1 MFVCTILSDIVK
13 TLYIYLGIAAL
24 VGVGLGLLV
33 SFTYDALRKPLGL
46 DQDPQQPGR
55 TAKQYREEKRK
66 RKTKAE
72 APQITAGYVSPNNVS
87 LPDGVRKSKRG
98 KGVATQTIM
107 EELDSDY

>member
-1 MFVCTILSDIVK
+1 M
-13 TLYIYLGIAAL
+13 
-24 VGVGLGLLV
+24 GLGFLV

-46 DQDPQQPGR
+46 DNEPQQPGR

-72 APQITAGYVSPNNVS
+72 APQITAGYASPNNLS
-87 LPDGVRKSKRG
+87 MSDGKSKTKRG
-98 KGVATQTIM
+98 KGLASQTIM